1 MSTSAFYLQKY
12 SSSSSPGEAL
22 TMRSLHAAELPQPA
36 AARERPH
43 IATKT
48 AQPKTKKNL
57 KINKM

>member
-1 MSTSAFYLQKY
+1 MSTSAFHLQKY
-12 SSSSSPGEAL
+12 SSSSAPGEAL

-48 AQPKTKKNL
+48 AQPKTKKSKN
-57 KINKM
+57 